1 MRDGTVLRE
10 SEMAE
15 GELAAVK
22 AAIVRSRDIA
32 APEIE
37 WFKICGDRVDEH
49 KVWPGKYIPL
59 VPWIGEEIV
68 IENRMDRK
76 GHTRA
81 MIDAQRQALG
91 DPDGPDPQAAFEV
104 AGGSTAWTAMFEAAR
119 AMQSSRPANL
129 PPHECEGVP
138 ISF

>member
-1 MRDGTVLRE
+1 MVISTNAGLWRYNIGDTIKFT
-10 SEMAE
+10 S
-15 GELAAVK
+15 
-22 AAIVRSRDIA
+22 RSPYRI
-32 APEIE
+32 
-37 WFKICGDRVDEH
+37 KISGRTKH
-49 KVWPGKYIPL
+49 FMNAF
-59 VPWIGEEIV
+59 GEEV
-68 IENRMDRK
+68 IIDGRMDRK

-81 MIDAQRQALG
+81 MIDAQRQEVGA
-91 DPDGPDPQAAFEV
+91 PDGPDPQAAFEA